1 MEEINVCN
9 FKLENIKINVKE
21 LTERQREY
29 VEIIEKYKRENYKAP
44 SVRTIGKLLGIKD
57 SNSTSVYATLMF
69 LKKKGYDYTKLH
81 Y

>member
-1 MEEINVCN
+1 MEELNVYN

-29 VEIIEKYKRENYKAP
+29 VEVIEEYKRENYKVP
-44 SVRTIGKLLGIKD
+44 SIRTIGKLLEVKNG
-57 SNSTSVYATLMF
+57 NETSVYTTLMA